1 VAVLHGCM
9 TTKHVTLAYP
19 SDVSN
24 WGRDQLTTDHMRAY
38 LKRTQGPAREGDVW
52 EVFLDVGCCGDS
64 PDVPLRVVAID
75 GDGELDEETEIEFVE
90 GEACGVKSGWE
101 VQSQAGP
108 QADEV

>member
-1 VAVLHGCM
+1 VGTA
-9 TTKHVTLAYP
+9 
-19 SDVSN
+19 
-24 WGRDQLTTDHMRAY
+24 GR
-38 LKRTQGPAREGDVW
+38 
-52 EVFLDVGCCGDS
+52 
-64 PDVPLRVVAID
+64 PLRVVAID